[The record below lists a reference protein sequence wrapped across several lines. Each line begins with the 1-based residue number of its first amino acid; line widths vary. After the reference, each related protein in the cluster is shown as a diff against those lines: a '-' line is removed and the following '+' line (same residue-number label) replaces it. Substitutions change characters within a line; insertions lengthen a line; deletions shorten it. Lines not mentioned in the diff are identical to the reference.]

1 MDSPLAA
8 QAVASGRLTIALAGN
23 PNAGK
28 TTVFNM
34 MTGARQHVAN
44 YPGVTVDLKEGSARL
59 DNRTVKV
66 VDLPGAYSLNAYST
80 EEIVTRNFIIEQ
92 LPDVVVNVVD
102 ASNLERN
109 LYLTVQLMELG
120 VPVVVAL
127 NMFDI
132 VQRRGLTIDTA
143 KLSVLLGVPVVPTV
157 ASRDEGVDDL
167 LKTADALALAPQAAR
182 KVDYGREVEPH
193 IDQLTSLVASCA
205 GLQGRARWF
214 AVKMLEDDEVTR
226 NRVRSLCPSE
236 FEKIAAECRRI
247 RAHVEKICGHDIT
260 TVLADR
266 RYGFIAGACAEAV
279 RRTCEAHVSK
289 SELIDRLVLH
299 PWMGLPIFGAAM
311 YLMFLMTFTLGEPM
325 MTAMAGG
332 IRWFSGLVYG
342 LWPAQSESFL
352 RSLVVD
358 GVLGGVGGVLSY
370 LPNILLLFLAIA
382 FLEDSGYMARAAF
395 IMDRLMHKI
404 GLHGKSFIPMLIG
417 FGCTVPAIMATRT
430 LETRR
435 DRLTTIMVLPLMSCG
450 ARLPIYVLMIP
461 AFFPKTWQA
470 PVMGLIY
477 LTGVLLAVVAAR
489 VLRSTLFKG
498 ESVPFVMELPP
509 YRMPSMRGLLIHV
522 WDRGWQFVK
531 KAGTLIL
538 GISVLLWSLSV
549 WPQPGAEKL
558 EPIREQL
565 AVAAGAN
572 DPARL
577 AELENQVSRLRLE
590 NSAIGRIGNTI
601 APAFAPLGFDWRVS
615 TALIGAFAA
624 KEMFVAQMGIVHS
637 LGQTDEHS
645 SSLQEALRDTY
656 TPLQGFCIMLFCL
669 ISMPCM
675 ATVAVTRK
683 ETGSW
688 KWAALQLGGLTVT
701 AWIVT
706 AAVYQLGRLATG

>member
-1 MDSPLAA
+1 
-8 QAVASGRLTIALAGN
+8 
-23 PNAGK
+23 
-28 TTVFNM
+28 
-34 MTGARQHVAN
+34 
-44 YPGVTVDLKEGSARL
+44 
-59 DNRTVKV
+59 
-66 VDLPGAYSLNAYST
+66 
-80 EEIVTRNFIIEQ
+80 
-92 LPDVVVNVVD
+92 
-102 ASNLERN
+102 
-109 LYLTVQLMELG
+109 
-120 VPVVVAL
+120 
-127 NMFDI
+127 
-132 VQRRGLTIDTA
+132 
-143 KLSVLLGVPVVPTV
+143 
-157 ASRDEGVDDL
+157 
-167 LKTADALALAPQAAR
+167 
-182 KVDYGREVEPH
+182 
-193 IDQLTSLVASCA
+193 
-205 GLQGRARWF
+205 
-214 AVKMLEDDEVTR
+214 
-226 NRVRSLCPSE
+226 
-236 FEKIAAECRRI
+236 
-247 RAHVEKICGHDIT
+247 
-260 TVLADR
+260 
-266 RYGFIAGACAEAV
+266 
-279 RRTCEAHVSK
+279 
-289 SELIDRLVLH
+289 
-299 PWMGLPIFGAAM
+299 
-311 YLMFLMTFTLGEPM
+311 
-325 MTAMAGG
+325 
-332 IRWFSGLVYG
+332 
-342 LWPAQSESFL
+342 
-352 RSLVVD
+352 
-358 GVLGGVGGVLSY
+358 
-370 LPNILLLFLAIA
+370 
-382 FLEDSGYMARAAF
+382 
-395 IMDRLMHKI
+395 
-404 GLHGKSFIPMLIG
+404 
-417 FGCTVPAIMATRT
+417 
-430 LETRR
+430 
-435 DRLTTIMVLPLMSCG
+435 
-450 ARLPIYVLMIP
+450 
-461 AFFPKTWQA
+461 
-470 PVMGLIY
+470 MGLIY

-565 AVAAGAN
+565 AVAADAN